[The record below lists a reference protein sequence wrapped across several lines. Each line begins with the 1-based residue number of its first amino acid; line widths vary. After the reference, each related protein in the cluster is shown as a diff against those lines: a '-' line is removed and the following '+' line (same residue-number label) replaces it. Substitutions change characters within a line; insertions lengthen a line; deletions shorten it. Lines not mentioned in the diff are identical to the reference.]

1 MSSRGFSTTAPY
13 SLDESTR
20 EMWLEGIES
29 HTPLN
34 PFKDL
39 LYQLATYLEPEPDHY
54 PQALDTENAL
64 GGLVKD
70 NLRDFGSIPLA
81 AWFAFTLG
89 RKASPIARFVEQ
101 LNHLSRED
109 YPAPVLRDRALLKV
123 GCWSRSDVQTLIVV
137 QKLDRFNPYVVA
149 ALTKGLGSD
158 LATLFFEMRQI
169 LVPYSTINR
178 DQGIEQNLAA
188 LRDLSD
194 QFQDAQK
201 VLQQQLNSEGFWEDH
216 WEDGVQT
223 PYEKFQS
230 SFIQSARRCA
240 ARLQFGTLEAGEGY
254 IYTAKQ

>member
-20 EMWLEGIES
+20 EIWLEGIES

-109 YPAPVLRDRALLKV
+109 YPAPVLRDRALLK
-123 GCWSRSDVQTLIVV
+123 
-137 QKLDRFNPYVVA
+137 KLDRFNPYVVA

-223 PYEKFQS
+223 S
-230 SFIQSARRCA
+230 V
-240 ARLQFGTLEAGEGY
+240 
-254 IYTAKQ
+254 

>member
-109 YPAPVLRDRALLKV
+109 YPAPVLRDRALLK
-123 GCWSRSDVQTLIVV
+123 
-137 QKLDRFNPYVVA
+137 KLDRFNPYVVA

-240 ARLQFGTLEAGEGY
+240 ARLQFGTLEAGEGC